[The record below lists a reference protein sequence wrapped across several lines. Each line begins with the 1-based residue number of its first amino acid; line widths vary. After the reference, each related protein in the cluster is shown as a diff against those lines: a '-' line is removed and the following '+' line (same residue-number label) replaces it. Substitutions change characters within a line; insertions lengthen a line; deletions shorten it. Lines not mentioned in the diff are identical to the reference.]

1 MPDYV
6 ERQRGLNRGCQI
18 ESRRRQMT
26 VLNRIKNFVA
36 AFVQPV
42 EAGYAPDSI
51 AYHSRPDE
59 RELRFSRSDVL
70 RRYY

>member
-6 ERQRGLNRGCQI
+6 ERPRGLDHAYQV

-51 AYHSRPDE
+51 AYHSQPDE
-59 RELRFSRSDVL
+59 RELRFSRSNVL

>member
-1 MPDYV
+1 
-6 ERQRGLNRGCQI
+6 
-18 ESRRRQMT
+18 MT

-42 EAGYAPDSI
+42 EAGDAPDSI

>member
-1 MPDYV
+1 
-6 ERQRGLNRGCQI
+6 
-18 ESRRRQMT
+18 MT

-51 AYHSRPDE
+51 AYSQPDE

>member
-1 MPDYV
+1 MLDYV
-6 ERQRGLNRGCQI
+6 ERRRRLNHAGQI
-18 ESRRRQMT
+18 ESRGRQMT
-26 VLNRIKNFVA
+26 VLNRIKNLVA
-36 AFVQPV
+36 AFVQSV

-51 AYHSRPDE
+51 AYRSQPDE

>member
-6 ERQRGLNRGCQI
+6 ERPRGLDHAYQV
-18 ESRRRQMT
+18 EFRRRQMT

-51 AYHSRPDE
+51 AYHSQPDE
-59 RELRFSRSDVL
+59 RELRFSRSNVL

>member
-1 MPDYV
+1 
-6 ERQRGLNRGCQI
+6 
-18 ESRRRQMT
+18 MT

-51 AYHSRPDE
+51 AAMSCTATIEAAHG
-59 RELRFSRSDVL
+59 RFRA
-70 RRYY
+70 

>member
-1 MPDYV
+1 
-6 ERQRGLNRGCQI
+6 
-18 ESRRRQMT
+18 MT

-42 EAGYAPDSI
+42 EAGCAPDSI
-51 AYHSRPDE
+51 VYHSQPDE
-59 RELRFSRSDVL
+59 RELRFGRSNVL